1 MRIPILLL
9 FFLFSMMTAC
19 GNDTQEK
26 YSDADAGTTTTR
38 AAEGDSQTERD
49 IKLAELGYRPD
60 EKLKTSLKAELLD
73 IAQQR
78 KRNESD
84 DPIPTMINELSS
96 LFRTLSVTARAL
108 DRSEAFRK
116 DITEGIR
123 RFRETDRSRKGE
135 AGKIM
140 NGMTGTYE
148 MYALLA
154 KMKFLGRE
162 DKQKEIQ
169 EINDRTIK
177 SFRPEV
183 PAIEAA
189 AAIAEAC
196 YDLTHMIMTEIDSE
210 GRFTEAF
217 KQIERQYQQGVQ
229 VAKKE
234 EDHFINGIYRTFEIS
249 QMWAI
254 ALNPTREDD
263 VAKMS
268 AGISDETAEAENVGT
283 QMGIAVRYLYFIS
296 YIIAE
301 DTVALTL

>member
-1 MRIPILLL
+1 
-9 FFLFSMMTAC
+9 
-19 GNDTQEK
+19 
-26 YSDADAGTTTTR
+26 
-38 AAEGDSQTERD
+38 
-49 IKLAELGYRPD
+49 
-60 EKLKTSLKAELLD
+60 
-73 IAQQR
+73 
-78 KRNESD
+78 
-84 DPIPTMINELSS
+84 
-96 LFRTLSVTARAL
+96 
-108 DRSEAFRK
+108 
-116 DITEGIR
+116 
-123 RFRETDRSRKGE
+123 
-135 AGKIM
+135 
-140 NGMTGTYE
+140 MTGTYE
-148 MYALLA
+148 VYALLA

>member
-189 AAIAEAC
+189 AAIAEA
-196 YDLTHMIMTEIDSE
+196 
-210 GRFTEAF
+210 F